1 MDYSLDDLTESLN
14 SFFESEASVLIL
26 KGDWGVGK
34 TFFWDGYIKSR
45 KNERALSQLAYS
57 YVSLFGKNS
66 LDDVKNSIFH
76 NACPLKSKEE
86 VEKVFAKQESES
98 SWFYQRMPFVKSA
111 MDQVARKASWFG
123 RLTKHTQDLPFVGKV
138 ANFAARFEYGYINNY
153 LVCFDDL
160 ERKGK
165 GIAIRDLMGLA
176 DELAQR
182 KKCKVVIIF
191 NERTLEE
198 SEVDY
203 SEFKSYR
210 EKVVDLEV
218 VHNPSVKTNFDCVFE
233 QEFSGRWEL
242 ERAIA
247 NMGVKNIRVL
257 RKLKWMVEK
266 FHPYISGANALVI
279 QEFYLH
285 AAVLCCEFYIR
296 NKDLDYDEFYS
307 VLPSLSWMSIK
318 QIDTGDVKADKRLG
332 ELLGGLKLSGS
343 ALDQHIDYFLRHG
356 FVDSESLG
364 VTVSE
369 LEESIRKN
377 VASYKIQDAW
387 NIYSDSFDDNLD
399 AFISDLR
406 GVLESDISRISL
418 SDFSSAVSVL
428 EDFGED
434 VSGYITEY
442 LYHHSEELKSNS
454 VSFSWTVRR
463 IESPSLSAALRNFGK
478 SSVLLD
484 LDEVTTRLVEN
495 NGWNAEDVN
504 FLSSL
509 GVEDYLRWMKNAPAN
524 LHSKIV
530 SGLYQFNDLGSHN
543 ESETAKFKKI
553 SDSVKSAL
561 VLVANENNF
570 NRMRVSNLYKVDVDR
585 K

>member
-1 MDYSLDDLTESLN
+1 MEYSLHNLTESLD
-14 SFFESEASVLIL
+14 SFFDSEARVLII

-45 KNERALSQLAYS
+45 KSERALSQLAYS

-76 NACPLKSKEE
+76 NAFPLKSKEE
-86 VEKVFAKQESES
+86 VEKVFANQESES
-98 SWFYQRMPFVKSA
+98 SWFYHRMPFVKSA

-123 RLTKHTQDLPFVGKV
+123 WLTKHTQDLPFVGKV

-165 GIAIRDLMGLA
+165 GISVKDLMGLA

-198 SEVDY
+198 SAGDY

-218 VHNPSVKTNFDCVFE
+218 VHNPSIKHNFDCVFE
-233 QEFSGRWEL
+233 EGFSGREEL

-247 NMGVKNIRVL
+247 SMGVKNIRVL
-257 RKLKWMVEK
+257 RKLKWMVER
-266 FHPYISGANALVI
+266 FYPYISGANPLVV

-296 NKDLDYDEFYS
+296 NKDLDYDDFYD
-307 VLPSLSWMSIK
+307 VLPSASWMSIK
-318 QIDTGDVKADKRLG
+318 QIDTGDVKADRRLG

-356 FVDSESLG
+356 FVDSQSLG
-364 VTVSE
+364 VTVYE

-377 VASYKIQDAW
+377 VASYKIRDAW

-418 SDFSSAVSVL
+418 SDFSSSVSVL

-434 VSGYITEY
+434 VSVYIKEY
-442 LYHHSEELKSNS
+442 LDLHGEELKSKS
-454 VSFSWTVRR
+454 SSFNWTVRR
-463 IESPSLSAALRNFGK
+463 IESPSLSAALREFGK
-478 SSVLLD
+478 SSVLMD
-484 LDEVTTRLVEN
+484 LDQVTTRLVEN

-509 GVEDYLRWMKNAPAN
+509 DVEDYLLWMKGAPGN
-524 LHSKIV
+524 MHLKIV

-553 SDSVKSAL
+553 SDSVRGAL
-561 VLVANENNF
+561 LLISNENDF
-570 NRMRVSNLYKVDVDR
+570 NRMRVNNLYKVNID
-585 K
+585 KK